1 MHQNTLCQGC
11 KSQEATTQHIL
22 ECSEIIGRNE
32 IITYIPRYQD
42 LYGEDED
49 EQVYLARIITDN
61 LSRMPE

>member
-11 KSQEATTQHIL
+11 KSQEATTQQLL
-22 ECSEIIGRNE
+22 ECSDLIGRNE
-32 IITYIPRYQD
+32 TITYIPRCQD

-49 EQVYLARIITDN
+49 EQVYLARIIKDN